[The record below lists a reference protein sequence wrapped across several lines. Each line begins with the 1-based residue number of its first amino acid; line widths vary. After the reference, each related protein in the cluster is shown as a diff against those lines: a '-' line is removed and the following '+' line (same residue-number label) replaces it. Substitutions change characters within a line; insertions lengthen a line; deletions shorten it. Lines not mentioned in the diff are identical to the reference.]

1 MMVPRRVVVVMA
13 ALAAIVAA
21 AAGAAAWLTP
31 VSLFSAVGRGET
43 LPLSAQYSQ
52 AVTFDEFLSTEAEHQ
67 ERWLRFYE
75 EGGTL
80 VKPLLPRLAEL
91 GGRWH
96 LLVVAEAWCTDAAN
110 SVPYFARLAAESPQ
124 LDLRILRKEQAAA
137 LLDAYPLDG
146 RGRIPLVIVLNED
159 LGERGAWIERPAA
172 LRAAVAEWKADPAGD
187 VGSSIRAWYVA
198 DAGRT
203 ALTEVVALLEEAA
216 NGGRVVAN
224 PDLDVAP
231 GQCSGN

>member
-1 MMVPRRVVVVMA
+1 MMVPRRVVVTA
-13 ALAAIVAA
+13 ALAVVVAA
-21 AAGAAAWLTP
+21 AAGATAWLAP
-31 VSLFSAVGRGET
+31 VSLFSAAGRGET

-52 AVTFDEFLSTEAEHQ
+52 AVTFDEFLSMETEHQ
-67 ERWLRFYE
+67 ERWLRSYE
-75 EGGTL
+75 EGGAL
-80 VKPLLPRLAEL
+80 VEPLLPRLAGL

-124 LDLRILRKEQAAA
+124 LDLRILRKDQAAA
-137 LLDAYPLDG
+137 LLDAYPVDG

-172 LRAAVAEWKADPAGD
+172 LRASVAEWKADPAGD
-187 VGSSIRAWYVA
+187 VGSSIRAWYAA
-198 DAGRT
+198 DGGRT
-203 ALTEVVALLEEAA
+203 ALAEVVALLEEAA
-216 NGGRVVAN
+216 IGGRVVAN
-224 PDLDVAP
+224 SDMDVAP